1 MMRKMEVTGTR
12 ENNIEVNIQR
22 TESFMHLLNNLQI
35 LFESLKGQMIPWCLY
50 KFSDGQEFTIE

>member
-1 MMRKMEVTGTR
+1 MRKMEVTGTI

-35 LFESLKGQMIPWCLY
+35 LFESLKGRMILWCLY